1 MSNRLAAH
9 NSIPLFI
16 TRFSN
21 TVNLSLS
28 IVFCLLVCL
37 SSGQTT
43 SVQSSKSRCQLT
55 EPVAMGANDVEGLK
69 AYASFI
75 ADLLT
80 KRDFDDLDC
89 IAHEARMNKTR
100 LPGGTWKLVVIY
112 MALES
117 PQGHATEE
125 DWAGHLADLDG
136 WMAAKPDSITARIAL
151 ANSYV
156 SYAWDARG
164 DGSSE
169 TVTGSGWNL
178 FEERLRKAKNLLD
191 TANALPEKCPEWYLV
206 MQNIGQGQ
214 SWDLKKQA
222 ALLQEAIAFE
232 PEYYSYYRVQAIL
245 LLPKWYGR
253 EGDTSAFATESADRV
268 GGKKGDV
275 LYFQIAA
282 KLVCRCDEPEFNRM
296 SWERIQKGF
305 AAVEETYGAS
315 AINLNSFAL
324 MALKFND
331 FVIADS
337 AFNRIGDQWDEG
349 TWKTRQYFEANRKDA
364 ATIAPMQARTQA
376 TMREANENALSPG
389 GAEYRKAVEEKFAP
403 FVQQCLQEAG
413 ADQQKFEFM
422 LLVNREGTPENAF
435 AAQPQGIWGCL
446 TKELMTA
453 QIKKERP
460 FPPPPHPS
468 YWVKLEVD
476 PVASKLAT
484 PIAGK

>member
-245 LLPKWYGR
+245 LLPKWYAR
-253 EGDTSAFATESADRV
+253 KGDTSAFATE
-268 GGKKGDV
+268 
-275 LYFQIAA
+275 
-282 KLVCRCDEPEFNRM
+282 M
-296 SWERIQKGF
+296 
-305 AAVEETYGAS
+305 
-315 AINLNSFAL
+315 
-324 MALKFND
+324 
-331 FVIADS
+331 
-337 AFNRIGDQWDEG
+337 
-349 TWKTRQYFEANRKDA
+349 
-364 ATIAPMQARTQA
+364 
-376 TMREANENALSPG
+376 
-389 GAEYRKAVEEKFAP
+389 
-403 FVQQCLQEAG
+403 
-413 ADQQKFEFM
+413 
-422 LLVNREGTPENAF
+422 
-435 AAQPQGIWGCL
+435 
-446 TKELMTA
+446 
-453 QIKKERP
+453 
-460 FPPPPHPS
+460 
-468 YWVKLEVD
+468 
-476 PVASKLAT
+476 
-484 PIAGK
+484 